1 MVEYQLP
8 KLTTR
13 VRFPSSAPK
22 RGEGAQAPSPLFG
35 ADAVQRRT
43 RRVCSQTLQLP
54 PSFLPSSSFVGRELA
69 GSAVHGASIPSAE
82 ERVKLACK
90 RQGAKIL
97 AFGEIPVLCLFLDPA
112 CAFLFVFPSHKARTR
127 KRGFAFA
134 PKSASSSLVSGKA
147 QKYSPLARFPSF
159 VFTSTRLWLRSL
171 LFLSALAILPFI

>member
-22 RGEGAQAPSPLFG
+22 KGASARGRPSLEQMTQTRPGLRFSLRFLVSQSEDAQA
-35 ADAVQRRT
+35 
-43 RRVCSQTLQLP
+43 RVRIC
-54 PSFLPSSSFVGRELA
+54 
-69 GSAVHGASIPSAE
+69 AE

-97 AFGEIPVLCLFLDPA
+97 RFGEIPVLCLYLDPA
-112 CAFLFVFPSHKARTR
+112 CAFLFVFSSHKARTR

-147 QKYSPLARFPSF
+147 QKYSPLARFPSPLVSSF
-159 VFTSTRLWLRSL
+159 PLRSCN
-171 LFLSALAILPFI
+171 LSSDMV